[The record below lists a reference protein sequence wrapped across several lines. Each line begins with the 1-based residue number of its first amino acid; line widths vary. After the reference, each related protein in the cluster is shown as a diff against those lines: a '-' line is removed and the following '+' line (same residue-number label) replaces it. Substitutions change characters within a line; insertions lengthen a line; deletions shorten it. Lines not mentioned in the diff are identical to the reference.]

1 MNPYDDNVLR
11 VLAHI
16 HERQQQ
22 PGGTGAPEGYCEMH
36 TYHVW
41 EVLNALTEMR
51 GEENA

>member
-1 MNPYDDNVLR
+1 MSGKYDDDVHR

-16 HERQQQ
+16 HHRQQQ

-41 EVLNALTEMR
+41 EVLNALAELKETP
-51 GEENA
+51 